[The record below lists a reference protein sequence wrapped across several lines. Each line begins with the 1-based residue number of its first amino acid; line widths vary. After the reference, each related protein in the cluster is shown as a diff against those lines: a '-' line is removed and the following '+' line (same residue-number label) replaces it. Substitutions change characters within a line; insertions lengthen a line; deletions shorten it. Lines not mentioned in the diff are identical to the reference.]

1 MIRIKIPF
9 VRKKLAACYI
19 HVTTVENSTR
29 CCAKG
34 HDERSRSA
42 PTARASVMGT
52 GLGCKSFLL
61 TSVVNTELAME
72 PGGPPSR
79 GGPQVSTLGHPAA
92 ALATL
97 AAAGCSS
104 HDVLKKSG
112 NFLARQLYN
121 LQTNQTRADHW
132 QAKIKS

>member
-1 MIRIKIPF
+1 MESRRPRGLLVAPGLKRLPPSPAEA
-9 VRKKLAACYI
+9 VAALALWNLAA
-19 HVTTVENSTR
+19 HHR
-29 CCAKG
+29 
-34 HDERSRSA
+34 
-42 PTARASVMGT
+42 
-52 GLGCKSFLL
+52 
-61 TSVVNTELAME
+61 
-72 PGGPPSR
+72 R

-97 AAAGCSS
+97 AAAGCPGQK
-104 HDVLKKSG
+104 VLKKSG